1 MGAEPGEAYL
11 SVVLPPSLGDED
23 VVAIHRGAEAL
34 AAECGVTI
42 AGGDLAR
49 GPALTLAVTVV
60 GWADAAERLV
70 GRDGARVGDRVGV
83 TGTLGAAAAGLAVL
97 DGAPGPRG
105 ARRAL
110 PAPAAALALGPRAGG
125 RGGERDARPV

>member
-11 SVVLPPSLGDED
+11 SRGPAPALGDDD
-23 VVAIHRGAEAL
+23 VLALHRGAEAL

-60 GWADAAERLV
+60 GWARRPGALV
-70 GRDGARVGDRVGV
+70 GRDGARPGDLVGV
-83 TGTLGAAAAGLAVL
+83 TGDARRRRRRASRSSTARA
-97 DGAPGPRG
+97 GPRRSSSATCARGRGWRRAARSRAAG
-105 ARRAL
+105 ARR
-110 PAPAAALALGPRAGG
+110 
-125 RGGERDARPV
+125 